1 MSQLELKAKLSS
13 SEDKIRDQKRLEFLR
28 LNDAAM
34 FANNKG
40 SQLNEDKCLSI
51 IQNPDFTENLSVFLQ
66 SSSVWTNNTSTQDH
80 F

>member
-51 IQNPDFTENLSVFLQ
+51 IQNPDFPENLSVFLQ

>member
-51 IQNPDFTENLSVFLQ
+51 IQNPDITENLSVFLQ